1 MRKREFRYLVLW
13 VFLSGIIIIVFLQVI
28 SGYNINRLVREN
40 NRVFH
45 ELIVQNQ
52 LRQLQADILTLESD
66 LRGAVIS
73 HDGPSLATASNKIH
87 NIQTSINELHK
98 SIAQGTEG
106 TEMTRLNLLVG
117 EQLQFSRNLLNQIRT
132 NNSTASQNLVKSNRG
147 SEIRD
152 SIVQII
158 SQMESTRQSQLETI
172 TSSVGATGK
181 SARLWNVFITGIA
194 LIAVVIA
201 FWYITNQGR
210 HQEKMIETLNESEKR
225 IKDLAYMKEQFLAN
239 MSHEIRT
246 PMNSILGFTNLLRRT
261 ELAPNQ
267 REYIQNIHS
276 AGENLLSLVND
287 ILDLSKI
294 EAGMMQLEDT
304 RFSLR
309 SLISSV
315 GAMFIEKMKEKGIA
329 FHVQIDKETPDI
341 VFGDAVR
348 LTQILVNLVSN
359 AVKFTEKGD
368 ITVKV
373 DLLNTWENRIRICLS
388 VIDTGIGIPPE
399 KQASIFE
406 RFQQAETQT
415 TRRYGGTGLGLS
427 IVKQLVELQKGKL
440 VLKSEPGKGS
450 QFNIE
455 LEYKLPD
462 MAELYSAALS
472 EQEEQ
477 ASLQEI
483 KVLIAEDNPM
493 NQHLV
498 SHLMKSWSIDFVI
511 VDTGLK
517 AVEEL
522 KTKHYSLV
530 LMDIQMPD
538 MDGYTATSVIRN
550 ELNSTIPIIAMTA
563 HAMVGEK
570 EKCLQLGMNDYISK
584 PIKETVLYNI
594 IARHA
599 RKMPE
604 ITEDEHLNNHVKLDY
619 LHQISGNDHNFE
631 RQILNQFIEQ
641 TPVELSDLE
650 QSILNKNFD
659 QVRRTAH
666 SLKSTVGYIG
676 MAEELH
682 PFLDRIENKSVEGND
697 NGMLKEFETVK
708 EKCKTAINEVKIM
721 LDNELV

>member
-66 LRGAVIS
+66 LRGAVIT

-87 NIQTSINELHK
+87 NIQASINELHQ

-106 TEMTRLNLLVG
+106 TEMIRLNLLVD
-117 EQLQFSRNLLNQIRT
+117 EQLQFSRNLLDQIRT

-147 SEIRD
+147 GEIRD

-158 SQMESTRQSQLETI
+158 SQMESTRQSQLESI
-172 TSSVGATGK
+172 TNSVGATGK

-267 REYIQNIHS
+267 REYVQNIHS

-315 GAMFIEKMKEKGIA
+315 GSMFIEKMKEKGR
-329 FHVQIDKETPDI
+329 KTETWAH
-341 VFGDAVR
+341 F
-348 LTQILVNLVSN
+348 
-359 AVKFTEKGD
+359 
-368 ITVKV
+368 
-373 DLLNTWENRIRICLS
+373 
-388 VIDTGIGIPPE
+388 
-399 KQASIFE
+399 
-406 RFQQAETQT
+406 
-415 TRRYGGTGLGLS
+415 
-427 IVKQLVELQKGKL
+427 
-440 VLKSEPGKGS
+440 
-450 QFNIE
+450 
-455 LEYKLPD
+455 
-462 MAELYSAALS
+462 AAP
-472 EQEEQ
+472 
-477 ASLQEI
+477 A
-483 KVLIAEDNPM
+483 N
-493 NQHLV
+493 
-498 SHLMKSWSIDFVI
+498 
-511 VDTGLK
+511 
-517 AVEEL
+517 
-522 KTKHYSLV
+522 
-530 LMDIQMPD
+530 
-538 MDGYTATSVIRN
+538 
-550 ELNSTIPIIAMTA
+550 
-563 HAMVGEK
+563 
-570 EKCLQLGMNDYISK
+570 
-584 PIKETVLYNI
+584 
-594 IARHA
+594 
-599 RKMPE
+599 
-604 ITEDEHLNNHVKLDY
+604 
-619 LHQISGNDHNFE
+619 
-631 RQILNQFIEQ
+631 
-641 TPVELSDLE
+641 
-650 QSILNKNFD
+650 
-659 QVRRTAH
+659 
-666 SLKSTVGYIG
+666 
-676 MAEELH
+676 
-682 PFLDRIENKSVEGND
+682 
-697 NGMLKEFETVK
+697 
-708 EKCKTAINEVKIM
+708 
-721 LDNELV
+721 